1 MIALFRAD
9 LVENPEDWKWS
20 SAGDRR
26 YEEGLVPD
34 DSDNPFLMK

>member
-9 LVENPEDWKWS
+9 LVENPENWKWS
-20 SAGDRR
+20 SARGRR
-26 YEEGLVPD
+26 YKEGLVPD